1 MINAIQE
8 ALAPVGQTCVYNR
21 ADGFG
26 DVMPT
31 RECGPNGR
39 EPSME
44 IYYAY
49 SNFHIRMFRRK
60 HDCSCF
66 GCRGGNV

>member
-26 DVMPT
+26 YVTPYTGVWAQSGESPGVSD
-31 RECGPNGR
+31 
-39 EPSME
+39 
-44 IYYAY
+44 A
-49 SNFHIRMFRRK
+49 
-60 HDCSCF
+60 
-66 GCRGGNV
+66 